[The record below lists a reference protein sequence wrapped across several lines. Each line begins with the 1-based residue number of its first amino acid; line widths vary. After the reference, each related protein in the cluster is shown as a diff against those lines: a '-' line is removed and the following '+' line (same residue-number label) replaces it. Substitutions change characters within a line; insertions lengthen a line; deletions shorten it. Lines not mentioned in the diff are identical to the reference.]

1 MASKKRKR
9 VRTRVNSKITQLP
22 DEVKE
27 ELDGMLLDTSN
38 SYQDIAD
45 WLVEQGFE
53 ISKSSVGRYAVR
65 ANEATQRVVETLEK
79 TKAII
84 QAVETNPDLDYTK
97 ASRIVM
103 MDGLLQKVSTAD
115 EEFLEMPLDKAGRLI
130 ASLSRAEIYDQKA
143 KRDYKNK
150 MEVALEGLETEL
162 MAKIKGDKELSKEV
176 AAILR
181 KVRDKISV
189 ED

>member
-1 MASKKRKR
+1 MAKKRKR
-9 VRTRVNSKITQLP
+9 VNSKISQLP
-22 DEVKE
+22 DNVRE

-38 SYQDIAD
+38 SYQDISD
-45 WLVEQGFE
+45 WLVEQGFD
-53 ISKSSVGRYAVR
+53 ISKSSVGRYAIR
-65 ANEATQRVVETLEK
+65 ASEATQRVVETLEK
-79 TKAII
+79 SKAII
-84 QAVETNPDLDYTK
+84 QAVEKNPDLDFTK

-143 KRDYKNK
+143 KRDWKNK
-150 MEVALEGLETEL
+150 MEVALEGLEAEL
-162 MAKIKGDKELSKEV
+162 MAKIKNDKELSKEV
-176 AAILR
+176 ALLLR
-181 KVRDKISV
+181 KVKDKINA

>member
-1 MASKKRKR
+1 MAKKRKR
-9 VRTRVNSKITQLP
+9 TNSKISQLP
-22 DEVKE
+22 DNIRE

-38 SYQDIAD
+38 SYQDISD

-53 ISKSSVGRYAVR
+53 ISKSSVGRYAIR
-65 ANEATQRVVETLEK
+65 ASEATQRVVETLEK
-79 TKAII
+79 SKAII
-84 QAVETNPDLDYTK
+84 QAVEKNPDLDFTK

-103 MDGLLQKVSTAD
+103 MDGLLQKVTTAD

-143 KRDYKNK
+143 KRDWKNK
-150 MEVALEGLETEL
+150 MEVALEGLEAEL
-162 MAKIKGDKELSKEV
+162 MAKIKDDKELSQEV
-176 AAILR
+176 ALLLR
-181 KVRDKISV
+181 KVRDKINA